1 MADSAR
7 SVVRRAV
14 VIGIDR
20 YDGAAAWNQLGGCV
34 NDAVEIH
41 DFLVGRVGLAA
52 AEVEL
57 LLAPA
62 PDWRPPAGIAVPT
75 DVRSATA
82 ADIRAAFAR
91 LAEADGID
99 EAIIFYAGHGVR
111 VARERTGEYVYGM
124 VPADAGAGPDAFGN
138 LVLAHTLHDL
148 VQRLLARGVTPTVIA
163 DTCHSA
169 GSLRAGDRAR
179 RLVPPGGELAWTL
192 DEAAWQR
199 LAPAARRGG
208 DRGGSGW
215 LDGVASNDWVMLA
228 ACRDTES
235 AEEYSRERATA
246 NGVAAVRHGKLTG
259 ALLAALERVPASA
272 VATLRWM
279 DLFPAVRRR
288 VGELGAQTPT
298 LEGRPERPVFGGA
311 WTPFP
316 PGFAVAVRDTSG
328 MLDVAAGLLHGV
340 DEGAELAV
348 GPAPSIGTAG
358 SPVARAVV
366 ERATAAAST
375 ARVVGDV
382 AIAEGCRAVLTR
394 PGPRVP
400 PVRALIDADA
410 AAGLGPVAIAALH
423 RGAAAS
429 RAVEIVAEA
438 PADIDVR
445 RFFDGRWVLVP
456 VTAPAAVT
464 ADDVIAYLPA
474 AASPDAHEAL
484 GAALAAGLA
493 HWARYLRIRDRANCD
508 ATLMSLVEV
517 HLRVGDDGAP
527 GAEMCPRQVPD
538 AAGDHAAA
546 EHAPIWVELA
556 IRTVPPFPVSVG
568 LILCSDDGN
577 VIPLWPPSGAAPL
590 LGALGRTEWHLPPGQ
605 TLFIGRDRFKAAYPV
620 VRDDQQTGRYVF
632 KVIACTVVDGRVPDL
647 GGLALTETV
656 QDVIDAAYRD
666 VGSRDMTPLP
676 RVPPTLW
683 CTWDLSVRVAR
694 RG

>member
-1 MADSAR
+1 MTRSAR
-7 SVVRRAV
+7 AVVRRAV

-20 YDGAAAWNQLGGCV
+20 YAGAAAWNQLGGCV

-52 AEVEL
+52 TEVEL

-62 PDWRPPAGIAVPT
+62 PGWRPPAGIAAPT

-82 ADIRAAFAR
+82 ADIRAAFGR
-91 LAEADGID
+91 LAEAERID
-99 EAIIFYAGHGVR
+99 EAIVFYAGHGVR

-138 LVLAHTLHDL
+138 LVLAHALHGL
-148 VQRLLARGVTPTVIA
+148 VQRLLARGVMATVIA

-169 GSLRAGDRAR
+169 GSLRAGEHAR
-179 RLVPPGGELAWTL
+179 RLVPPGGGLAWTL

-199 LAPAARRGG
+199 LAPAGARGS

-235 AEEYSRERATA
+235 AEEYGRERATA
-246 NGVAAVRHGKLTG
+246 DGVVSVRHGKLTG
-259 ALLAALERVPASA
+259 ALLTELERVPASA
-272 VATLRWM
+272 VAALRWM

-316 PGFAVAVRDTSG
+316 PGFAVAVRNASG
-328 MLDVAAGLLHGV
+328 ELDVAAGLMHGV

-348 GPAPSIGTAG
+348 VPPASVGIAG

-366 ERATAAAST
+366 ERATPAAST
-375 ARVVGDV
+375 ARVVGAV
-382 AIAEGCRAVLTR
+382 SIADGCRAVLTR

-410 AAGLGPVAIAALH
+410 AAGLGPIAIAALH

-429 RAVEIVAEA
+429 RAVEIVAAA

-445 RFFDGRWVLVP
+445 RFSDGRWVLVP
-456 VTAPAAVT
+456 VTAPSAAT

-474 AASPDAHEAL
+474 APSPDAHDVL

-493 HWARYLRIRDRANCD
+493 HWARYLRVRDRANRD
-508 ATLMSLVEV
+508 AALMGLVDV
-517 HLRVGDDGAP
+517 HLRVGDAGAP

-538 AAGDHAAA
+538 TSGDHVAA

-556 IRTVPPFPVSVG
+556 TRRIPPFPVFVG

-590 LGALGRTEWHLPPGQ
+590 LGAQGRTEWHLPPGQ
-605 TLFIGRDRFKAAYPV
+605 TIFVGRDRFKAAYPI
-620 VRDDQQTGRYVF
+620 VRDDQQTSRYVV
-632 KVIACTVVDGRVPDL
+632 KVIACSVVGGRVPDL

-666 VGSRDMTPLP
+666 AGSRDMKPLP
-676 RVPPTLW
+676 SVPPTLW
-683 CTWDLSVRVAR
+683 CTWNLSVRVAR
-694 RG
+694 RR